1 MRHQLEPN
9 NKDLEKGLYIPITII
24 IAELLKEIC
33 KDVVIEPAL
42 LPLTGETLP
51 TGSNL
56 SDGASRE
63 ENRVYAS
70 TDSSREGFI
79 DSCSV

>member
-1 MRHQLEPN
+1 MFHYFHYIVIVI
-9 NKDLEKGLYIPITII
+9 LYRN
-24 IAELLKEIC
+24 LKEIC

-51 TGSNL
+51 PGSNL